1 MQRWERDKKL
11 YGGLMGDLSSQGQQ
25 AVKKMLKQTRLQRK
39 PMDVDWVAYA
49 RDNPEQID
57 EIMRDHCKD
66 A

>member
-11 YGGLMGDLSSQGQQ
+11 YDGLMGDLSSQGQQ
-25 AVKKMLKQTRLQRK
+25 AVKKMLKQTRLPRK

-57 EIMRDHCKD
+57 EIMRDR
-66 A
+66 